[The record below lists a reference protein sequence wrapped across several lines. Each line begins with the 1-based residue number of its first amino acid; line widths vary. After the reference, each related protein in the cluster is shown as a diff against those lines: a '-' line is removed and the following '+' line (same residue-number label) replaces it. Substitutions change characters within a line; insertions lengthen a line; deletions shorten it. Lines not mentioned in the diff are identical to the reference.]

1 MTDGVVN
8 QQSFYQFHGRYRV
21 SQLDTKVKIV
31 AELEIKMTIII
42 GPLILTATKELELFV
57 RILSIFSG

>member
-1 MTDGVVN
+1 MTDGVEN
-8 QQSFYQFHGRYRV
+8 HKNCYQFHGSFKA

-31 AELEIKMTIII
+31 AESKILVTIITMS
-42 GPLILTATKELELFV
+42 LILIATKGSELFA

>member
-1 MTDGVVN
+1 MTDGVKN
-8 QQSFYQFHGRYRV
+8 HKIFYQFHGSSKV

-31 AELEIKMTIII
+31 AESKILVTITTMPMI
-42 GPLILTATKELELFV
+42 LIATKGSELFA

>member
-1 MTDGVVN
+1 MTDGLKKHKN
-8 QQSFYQFHGRYRV
+8 FYQFHGSSKV

-31 AELEIKMTIII
+31 AESKIIMTITAL
-42 GPLILTATKELELFV
+42 PLMLIATKGSELFA